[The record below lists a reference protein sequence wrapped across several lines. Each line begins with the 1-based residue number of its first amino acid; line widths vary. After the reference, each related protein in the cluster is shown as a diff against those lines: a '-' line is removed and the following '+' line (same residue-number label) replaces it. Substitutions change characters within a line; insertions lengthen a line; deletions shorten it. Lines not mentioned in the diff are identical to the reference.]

1 MRVDTRIA
9 RRFLR
14 TLLMLVLAPVAVA
27 LAQDNPPPAAAAP
40 SKDPYTTHVKG
51 LYAGLKGLLLRTAEK
66 MPEENYG
73 FRPTEE
79 VRSFGQILGHVAD
92 SQYFFCSQVRG
103 EKHPALK
110 IEATKTSK
118 AALTTALN
126 DAFAYCDKAYEGM
139 TDASAVE
146 MVKHMGRDT
155 PKLGTLITNNVH
167 SVEHYGNIVTY
178 LRMKNIVPPTSEPEF
193 MKEMMKN

>member
-14 TLLMLVLAPVAVA
+14 TLLISVLAPVAVA
-27 LAQDNPPPAAAAP
+27 LAQDNPPPAAAVP

-118 AALTTALN
+118 AALTTALT

-139 TDASAVE
+139 TDASGTE
-146 MVKHMGRDT
+146 MVKMMGKDT
-155 PKLGTLITNNVH
+155 PKLAALNINSVH
-167 SVEHYGNIVTY
+167 TVEHYGNLVTY
-178 LRMKNIVPPTSEPEF
+178 LRMKNIVPPSSEPGF
-193 MKEMMKN
+193 MPQPKK